1 MLKQLLKSETLGAK
15 ADIGILILRIGI
27 SFFMVHH
34 GYEKLQTLLDGGGAD
49 FPDPLH
55 IGNKISL
62 FLTVFAEFFCSIL
75 LMLGLFTRFAL
86 IPLIICM
93 FVIIFIVSANEPLS
107 DKEHAYLFLIPYI
120 SLFLTGAGKL
130 SVDARVFR

>member
-1 MLKQLLKSETLGAK
+1 MLKQLLKTETLGSK

-34 GYEKLQTLLDGGGAD
+34 GYEKLQTLLGGGGAD

-55 IGNKISL
+55 IGNKFSL

-75 LMLGLFTRFAL
+75 LMIGLFTRLAL

-93 FVIIFIVSANEPLS
+93 FVIIFIVSSNEPLS
-107 DKEHAYLFLIPYI
+107 DKEHAYLFLIPYLT
-120 SLFLTGAGKL
+120 LFLTGAGKI
-130 SVDARVFR
+130 SADAKIFK